1 MMDAPTFP
9 PLRVLCVDDN
19 QDSADSMAM
28 LLDLLGCEVE
38 VCYSG
43 PAALALAAEFRP
55 DVCLLD
61 ISMPG
66 MDGCELARRLRD
78 RAAGRRM
85 LLVAMT
91 ALGSDSARG
100 RTHDAGFDHH
110 LTKPVE
116 IDALVG
122 ALERFARSGSC
133 RTRLCNHDRTAD
145 RGESLHSGS

>member
-1 MMDAPTFP
+1 MEVPTSP

-28 LLDLLGCEVE
+28 LLDMLGCEVE
-38 VCYSG
+38 VSYG
-43 PAALALAAEFRP
+43 GAAALALAEEFRP

-61 ISMPG
+61 LTMPG
-66 MDGCELARRLRD
+66 MDGLELARRLRQ

-91 ALGSDSARG
+91 ALGSPDDRS
-100 RTHDAGFDHH
+100 RTAAAGFDHH

-116 IDALVG
+116 IDALTA
-122 ALERFARSGSC
+122 ALRRFAGGGSRVQRVPDAL
-133 RTRLCNHDRTAD
+133 RT
-145 RGESLHSGS
+145 GS

>member
-1 MMDAPTFP
+1 MEVPTFP

-28 LLDLLGCEVE
+28 LLDMLGCEVE
-38 VCYSG
+38 VSYG
-43 PAALALAAEFRP
+43 GAAALALAEEYRP

-61 ISMPG
+61 ITMPG
-66 MDGCELARRLRD
+66 MDGLELARQLRR

-91 ALGSDSARG
+91 AMGSPDDKS
-100 RTHDAGFDHH
+100 RTTAAGFDYH

-116 IDALVG
+116 IAALTTALKRFAGWDSRTCRLPDAL
-122 ALERFARSGSC
+122 RTGS
-133 RTRLCNHDRTAD
+133 
-145 RGESLHSGS
+145 